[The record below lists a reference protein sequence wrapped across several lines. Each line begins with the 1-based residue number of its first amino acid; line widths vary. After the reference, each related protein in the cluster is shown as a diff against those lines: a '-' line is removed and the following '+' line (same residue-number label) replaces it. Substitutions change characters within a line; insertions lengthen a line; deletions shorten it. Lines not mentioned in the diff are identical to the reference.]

1 MVTWW
6 RQIVYINERMLTK
19 DTDFLRLLLNLYKVK
34 MIFVTELT
42 FGYLSLKNPILRDK
56 CSVKGKIALVR
67 KLAILGR
74 RWTHVPKNQFLT
86 ANEGA
91 RGVRGRGRCAEQLRK
106 LVTQWFD
113 QHHLNCFKY
122 NLQLWGQI
130 GPISLR
136 PVHGIVQDGAAM
148 SWRQYSHH
156 IINFFH
162 LMGVSV
168 FKGCGS
174 DYYLQPLRKN

>member
-1 MVTWW
+1 MKAVSQNGHLVKTDC
-6 RQIVYINERMLTK
+6 VYKWMDAYKGHWL
-19 DTDFLRLLLNLYKVK
+19 LRVLLNLYKVK

-56 CSVKGKIALVR
+56 CSVKGKITLVR

-91 RGVRGRGRCAEQLRK
+91 RGVWGRGRCAEQLRK

-122 NLQLWGQI
+122 NLQFWGQFV
-130 GPISLR
+130 PISLR
-136 PVHGIVQDGAAM
+136 PVHGIVQDGAAYVM
-148 SWRQYSHH
+148 AP
-156 IINFFH
+156 
-162 LMGVSV
+162 V
-168 FKGCGS
+168 
-174 DYYLQPLRKN
+174 